1 MITPSGKPVTVA
13 IADDH
18 TLIRSALVSL
28 IVSGNSHYKV
38 CIQAENGKELL
49 EELDRVGLTDI
60 ILLDISM
67 PVMDGFETMI
77 MLKKKYRHPNVIAI
91 TVHYH
96 QEAILK
102 MSLLGVKGYVLKTQA
117 AEDLF
122 CTLDAVAVNEP
133 YFSEAINEKLHL
145 ASASNLHRGI
155 ASLKERERTFLKH
168 LCTGMTYKEVAAAMN
183 ISPYTVEDYRDA
195 LFKKFEI
202 KSKTE
207 LVLFALKYK
216 IVEQKR

>member
-1 MITPSGKPVTVA
+1 
-13 IADDH
+13 
-18 TLIRSALVSL
+18 
-28 IVSGNSHYKV
+28 
-38 CIQAENGKELL
+38 
-49 EELDRVGLTDI
+49 
-60 ILLDISM
+60 
-67 PVMDGFETMI
+67 
-77 MLKKKYRHPNVIAI
+77 
-91 TVHYH
+91 
-96 QEAILK
+96 

-122 CTLDAVAVNEP
+122 CTLDAVAVNEQ
-133 YFSEAINEKLHL
+133 YFSEEVNEKLHL
-145 ASASNLHRGI
+145 ASASNLHRRI
-155 ASLKERERTFLKH
+155 ASLKERERTFLKY

-183 ISPYTVEDYRDA
+183 ISPYTVEDYRDT